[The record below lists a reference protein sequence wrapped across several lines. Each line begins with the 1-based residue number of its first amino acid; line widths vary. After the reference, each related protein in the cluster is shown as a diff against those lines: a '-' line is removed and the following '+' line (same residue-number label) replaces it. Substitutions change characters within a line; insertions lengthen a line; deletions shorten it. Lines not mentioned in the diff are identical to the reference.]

1 MTSTSTT
8 PLNEESHLSKENYP
22 HRESVTSEPQ
32 DSLVA
37 GFQHNVTGS
46 IPFDSDIESDIG
58 SDLDDLNF
66 QQLKLNDGSPVK
78 SSPPPAPQM
87 PAAIVVSPPSSLSVH
102 QLDK

>member
-1 MTSTSTT
+1 MSASPAVKSPVAARDESDVTSTSTT

-46 IPFDSDIESDIG
+46 IPLIQI
-58 SDLDDLNF
+58 
-66 QQLKLNDGSPVK
+66 
-78 SSPPPAPQM
+78 
-87 PAAIVVSPPSSLSVH
+87 
-102 QLDK
+102 